1 MSGPSRGEF
10 TSSFGF
16 IMAAAGSAI
25 GLGNIWGFPTQTAQ
39 NGGAAFVLLY
49 LILAFVVGYPI
60 LLAEFTIGRH
70 AQSNPVGAYQ
80 KIKGGKRFVPIGF
93 LGITTVGF
101 ILAFYAIIAGT
112 MVAYFINP
120 ILQLVGADAAAA
132 WVISQGTASNMLFAS
147 VFFFLTILIV
157 AAGVKNGIEKWSSRL
172 MPTLLVILVMLVIYV
187 LTLDGAM
194 EGLKVYLLPDFSK
207 VLNAQLFTS
216 ALGQAFFSLSLGV
229 GSMLVLASYTSKKE
243 NLIRL
248 GRLVTLSDVGIAF
261 LAGLL
266 IIPAMYA
273 ASASGTQIFDEAGNL
288 ISGPN
293 LIFQVLPALFNT
305 MGPIGIVLSVV
316 FFFLMVIAALTSTI
330 SMLEVPVAY
339 AVDNRNMDRAKA
351 SIMIGVIFWIV
362 SMIIALNFDLLF
374 GLVVSATTQFIQP
387 LLGLFICIFVGW
399 IMSRNTLIEEIKQG
413 NPKIEN
419 TLFMKIWPLFIRY
432 VSPILIL
439 IILAQAFL

>member
-1 MSGPSRGEF
+1 MSGSSRGEF

-70 AQSNPVGAYQ
+70 AQSNPVGTYQ
-80 KIKGGKRFVPIGF
+80 KIQGGKRFVPVGF

-101 ILAFYAIIAGT
+101 ILSFYSIIAGT
-112 MVAYFINP
+112 MIAYFINP
-120 ILQLVGADAAAA
+120 ILALLGLHEAAA
-132 WVISQGTASNMLFAS
+132 WVISQGVVSNMIFAS
-147 VFFFLTILIV
+147 VFFFITILIV
-157 AAGVKNGIEKWSSRL
+157 AAGVKDGIEKWSTRL
-172 MPTLLVILVMLVIYV
+172 MPTLLLILVLLVIYV

-194 EGLKVYLLPDFSK
+194 EGLKKYLLPDFTK
-207 VLNAQLFTS
+207 ILDTQLFTS

-243 NLIRL
+243 NLVRL

-273 ASASGTQIFDEAGNL
+273 AAASGTQIFDESGNL

-305 MGPIGIVLSVV
+305 MGPIGIGLSIV

-330 SMLEVPVAY
+330 SMLEVPVSY
-339 AVDNRNMDRAKA
+339 AVDNRNMNRSKA
-351 SIMIGVIFWIV
+351 SIFIGLIFWAV

-374 GLVVSATTQFIQP
+374 DLVVGVTTQFIQP
-387 LLGLFICIFVGW
+387 LLGLFICLFVGW
-399 IMSRNTLIEEIKQG
+399 IMNRNTLIEEIKQG
-413 NPKIEN
+413 NPEIEN
-419 TLFMKIWPLFIRY
+419 SLFMKIWPLFIRY
-432 VSPILIL
+432 VSPILIM

>member
-1 MSGPSRGEF
+1 MSGASRGEF
-10 TSSFGF
+10 SSSFGF

-39 NGGAAFVLLY
+39 NGGAAFVVFY
-49 LILAFVVGYPI
+49 LIMAFLVGYPI

-70 AQSNPVGAYQ
+70 GQSNPVGTYM
-80 KIKGGKRFVPIGF
+80 KIPGGKRFVPVGF
-93 LGITTVGF
+93 LGLITVGF
-101 ILAFYAIIAGT
+101 ILSFYSIIAGT
-112 MVAYFINP
+112 MVAYFIYP
-120 ILQLVGADAAAA
+120 LLSMVGADGAAQ
-132 WVISQGTASNMLFAS
+132 WVISQGVGANMLFAS
-147 VFFFLTILIV
+147 VFFFLTIIIV

-172 MPTLLVILVMLVIYV
+172 MPTLLALLLLLVIYV

-207 VLNAQLFTS
+207 VLSPSLFTS

-243 NLIRL
+243 NLVKL

-261 LAGLL
+261 LAGML

-273 ASASGTQIFDEAGNL
+273 ASASGTQIFDESGNL

-293 LIFQVLPALFNT
+293 LIFQVLPALFKS
-305 MGPIGIVLSVV
+305 MGSIGVALSIV
-316 FFFLMVIAALTSTI
+316 FFFLMIIAALTSTI

-339 AVDNRNMDRAKA
+339 AVDNRNIDRSKA
-351 SIMIGVIFWIV
+351 SISIGIVFWIV
-362 SMIIALNFDLLF
+362 SMVIALNFDLLF
-374 GLVVSATTQFIQP
+374 DLVVTVTTQYIQP

-399 IMSRNTLIEEIKQG
+399 VMSRNALIEEIKQG
-413 NPKIEN
+413 NPDVEN
-419 TLFMKIWPLFIRY
+419 TFFMKIWPFFVRF

-439 IILAQAFL
+439 IILIQAF